1 MPREPTLI
9 ICAMIADRLAALL
22 IQARRDRRQ
31 FHLADLGGDLAT
43 IEEAYRVQDRVAT
56 ALGWFELKR
65 ASAWK
70 AGASAPGAAPIA
82 VPLPPSGVIDSPAR
96 FSRGTFHSI
105 RIEAEI
111 AFRFGDGVTP
121 ARAESE
127 PWTTWIRELVV
138 TIEVVDA
145 RIADGDRASAL
156 VKLADAQTHG
166 ALVVGSAIP
175 AREIAWNQLRAIVRR
190 NESVVADARGGHPL
204 GDPSMLLPW
213 FVRHATGR
221 GTVIRS
227 GDIVTAG
234 TWAGMLPAQAGDAI
248 DVEFEGVGKAQAQFD

>member
-1 MPREPTLI
+1 
-9 ICAMIADRLAALL
+9 MIVDRLTDLL
-22 IQARRDRRQ
+22 VEARREHRQ
-31 FHLADLGGDLAT
+31 FRLADLGGDLAT

-70 AGASAPGAAPIA
+70 AGASAPGATPIA
-82 VPLPPSGVIDSPAR
+82 VPLPPSGVIESPAR
-96 FSRGTFHSI
+96 FPRGTFHSI

-127 PWTTWIRELVV
+127 PWTAWIRELVV

-166 ALVVGSAIP
+166 ALVVGSALP
-175 AREIAWNQLRAIVRR
+175 AGALDWSRLRAVVRR
-190 NESVVADARGGHPL
+190 DGDVVADTRGGHPL
-204 GDPSMLLPW
+204 GDPSVLLPW
-213 FVRHATGR
+213 FVRHVAAR
-221 GTVIRS
+221 GADIRA

-234 TWAGMLPAQAGDAI
+234 TWAGMIPAHAGDAI
-248 DVEFEGVGKAQAQFD
+248 DVAFEGVGHAQARFD